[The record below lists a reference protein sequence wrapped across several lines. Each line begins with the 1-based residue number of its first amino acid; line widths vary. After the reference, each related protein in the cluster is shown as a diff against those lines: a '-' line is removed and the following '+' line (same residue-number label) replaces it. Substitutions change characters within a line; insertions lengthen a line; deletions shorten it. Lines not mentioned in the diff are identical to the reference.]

1 MVVVGLAMYQA
12 LVSVY
17 PCAGR
22 NQSHVFNFDNK
33 LFDREQNR
41 YYQLKVEVIV
51 KSENLAHARGGEV
64 VLYKR
69 GDSKRWQARFKLKD
83 LKWRRVATKQQ
94 NLQYAAQTAC
104 EAYDRAR
111 FLFDANVPISSK
123 RFDVVAKLA
132 IEEMEA
138 QIASGH
144 GKPVYNDYITVTKKY
159 LIPFFG
165 NYHLNSIGYEE
176 LKKFGTWRVKTMGR
190 TPVLS
195 TITTHNSAMNRVFDT
210 AIERGWIAQAQ
221 VPKLKNNGRKGT
233 AREAFSLSDYK
244 SLVGYMPHWIDKGHT
259 EKTNQMRRLL
269 RDYVLVLSN
278 TGIRHGTEAMGLRWR
293 DIEWITKDGE
303 RYLQLTVNGKVG
315 KRTAIARHNTETY
328 LRRIQE
334 RHPHI
339 AQLTFDALLNKKLN
353 EKVFVLE
360 DGSETNSL
368 AGTFRILMRDS
379 GLDKDREVKEKR
391 TLYSLRHTYA
401 HLCILHERMDVYTLA
416 KQMGTSVKMIE
427 QHYGH
432 LKPAQKADVIAG
444 KRMGSKKKKEDSK
457 QT

>member
-1 MVVVGLAMYQA
+1 MKIDVV
-12 LVSVY
+12 
-17 PCAGR
+17 
-22 NQSHVFNFDNK
+22 
-33 LFDREQNR
+33 
-41 YYQLKVEVIV
+41 I

-69 GDSKRWQARFKLKD
+69 VDSKRWQARFKLKD
-83 LKWRRVATKQQ
+83 LKWHRLATKQQ

-123 RFDVVAKLA
+123 RFDVVARLA
-132 IEEMEA
+132 IDEMEA
-138 QIASGH
+138 QIASGN
-144 GKPVYNDYITVTKKY
+144 GKSVYNDYITVAKKY

-165 NYHLNSIGYEE
+165 NYNLTSIGYEE
-176 LKKFGTWRVKTMGR
+176 LKKFGTWRIKTMGR
-190 TPVLS
+190 TPVIS

-210 AIERGWIAQAQ
+210 AVERGWIAQAQ
-221 VPKLKNNGRKGT
+221 VPKLKNNGKKGT

-244 SLVGYMPHWIDKGHT
+244 SLTSYMPTWIEKGHT
-259 EKTNQMRRLL
+259 AKTNQMRRLL

-278 TGIRHGTEAMGLRWR
+278 TGIRHGTEAMSLRWR
-293 DIEWITKDGE
+293 DVEWITKDGE
-303 RYLQLTVNGKVG
+303 RYLQLTVSGKVG
-315 KRTAIARHNTETY
+315 KRTAIARHNTQDY

-334 RHPHI
+334 RTPNI
-339 AQLTFDALLNKKLN
+339 AQLTFDALLKKKLN
-353 EKVFVLE
+353 QKVFVLE

-379 GLDKDREVKEKR
+379 GLDKDRDVKEKR
-391 TLYSLRHTYA
+391 SLYSLRHTYA
-401 HLCILHERMDVYTLA
+401 HMSILNGSMDVYTLA
-416 KQMGTSVKMIE
+416 QQMGTSVKMIE

-444 KRMGSKKKKEDSK
+444 KRMIAARSKVTGAQQTSK
-457 QT
+457 PKLKVVK

>member
-1 MVVVGLAMYQA
+1 MAKIAVTLI
-12 LVSVY
+12 
-17 PCAGR
+17 
-22 NQSHVFNFDNK
+22 N
-33 LFDREQNR
+33 
-41 YYQLKVEVIV
+41 
-51 KSENLAHARGGEV
+51 ENLAHARGGEV

-83 LKWRRVATKQQ
+83 LKWHRLATKQQ

-111 FLFDANVPISSK
+111 FLFAENIPISSK
-123 RFDVVAKLA
+123 RFDVVARLA

-138 QIASGH
+138 QIASGN
-144 GKPVYNDYITVTKKY
+144 GKSVYNDYITVTKKY

-165 NYHLNSIGYEE
+165 SYNLTSIGYEE
-176 LKKFGTWRVKTMGR
+176 LKKFGTWRIRTMGR

-210 AIERGWIAQAQ
+210 AVERGWIAQAQ
-221 VPKLKNNGRKGT
+221 VPKLKNNGKKGT

-244 SLVGYMPHWIDKGHT
+244 SLTSYMPSWIDKGHT

-278 TGIRHGTEAMGLRWR
+278 TGIRHGTEAMSLRWR
-293 DIEWITKDGE
+293 DIEWIVKDGE
-303 RYLQLTVNGKVG
+303 RYLQLTVSGKVG
-315 KRTAIARHNTETY
+315 KRTAIARHNTQDY

-334 RHPHI
+334 RTPNI
-339 AQLTFDALLNKKLN
+339 AQLTFDALLKKKLN
-353 EKVFVLE
+353 QKVFVLE
-360 DGSETNSL
+360 DGTETNSL

-401 HLCILHERMDVYTLA
+401 HMSILNESMDVYTLA

-432 LKPAQKADVIAG
+432 LNPAQKADVIAG
-444 KRMGSKKKKEDSK
+444 KRMGSKKKTVEQVAVAEVEKPKLELVK
-457 QT
+457 

>member
-1 MVVVGLAMYQA
+1 VKIDVV
-12 LVSVY
+12 
-17 PCAGR
+17 
-22 NQSHVFNFDNK
+22 
-33 LFDREQNR
+33 
-41 YYQLKVEVIV
+41 I

-69 GDSKRWQARFKLKD
+69 GDSKKWQARYKLKD
-83 LKWRRVATKQQ
+83 LKWHRLATKQQ

-123 RFDVVAKLA
+123 RFDVVARLA
-132 IEEMEA
+132 IEEMEG
-138 QIASGH
+138 QIASGN

-165 NYHLNSIGYEE
+165 NYNLNSIGYEE
-176 LKKFGTWRVKTMGR
+176 LQKFGTWRVKTMGR
-190 TPVLS
+190 SPVLS

-221 VPKLKNNGRKGT
+221 VPKLKNNGKKGT
-233 AREAFSLSDYK
+233 AREAFSLSEYK
-244 SLVGYMPHWIDKGHT
+244 SLTSYMPSWIDKGHT

-278 TGIRHGTEAMGLRWR
+278 TGIRHGTEAMGLCWR
-293 DIEWITKDGE
+293 DIEWIVKDGE

-315 KRTAIARHNTETY
+315 KRTAIARHSTETY

-334 RHPHI
+334 RTPNI
-339 AQLTFDALLNKKLN
+339 AQLTFDALLKKRLN
-353 EKVFVLE
+353 QKVFVLE
-360 DGSETNSL
+360 DGTETNSL

-379 GLDKDREVKEKR
+379 GLDKDRDTKAKR
-391 TLYSLRHTYA
+391 SLYSLRHTYA
-401 HLCILHERMDVYTLA
+401 HLSILSESMDVYTLA

-444 KRMGSKKKKEDSK
+444 KRMGAKKKTVE
-457 QT
+457 QTAEAEKPKLELVK

>member
-1 MVVVGLAMYQA
+1 M
-12 LVSVY
+12 
-17 PCAGR
+17 
-22 NQSHVFNFDNK
+22 
-33 LFDREQNR
+33 
-41 YYQLKVEVIV
+41 KVDVII

-69 GDSKRWQARFKLKD
+69 GDSKRWQARYKLKD
-83 LKWRRVATKQQ
+83 LKWHRLATKQQ

-111 FLFDANVPISSK
+111 FLFEANVPISSK
-123 RFDVVAKLA
+123 RFDVVARLA
-132 IEEMEA
+132 IDEMEA

-165 NYHLNSIGYEE
+165 NYNLNSIGYEE
-176 LKKFGTWRVKTMGR
+176 LQKFGTWRVKTMGR
-190 TPVLS
+190 SPVLS

-221 VPKLKNNGRKGT
+221 VPKLKNNGKKGT
-233 AREAFSLSDYK
+233 AREAFSLSEYK
-244 SLVGYMPHWIDKGHT
+244 SLTSYMPSWIDKGHT

-278 TGIRHGTEAMGLRWR
+278 TGIRHGTEAMGLCWR
-293 DIEWITKDGE
+293 DIEWIVKDGE
-303 RYLQLTVNGKVG
+303 RYLQLTVSGKVG
-315 KRTAIARHNTETY
+315 KRTAIARHSTETY

-334 RHPHI
+334 RTPNI
-339 AQLTFDALLNKKLN
+339 AQLTFDALLKKRLN
-353 EKVFVLE
+353 QKVFVLE
-360 DGSETNSL
+360 DGTETNSL

-379 GLDKDREVKEKR
+379 GLDKDRDTKAKR
-391 TLYSLRHTYA
+391 SLYSLRHTYA
-401 HLCILHERMDVYTLA
+401 HLSILSESMDVYTLA

-444 KRMGSKKKKEDSK
+444 KRMGSKKKTVEQAAEVEKPKLELVK
-457 QT
+457 

>member
-1 MVVVGLAMYQA
+1 VKIDVV
-12 LVSVY
+12 
-17 PCAGR
+17 
-22 NQSHVFNFDNK
+22 
-33 LFDREQNR
+33 
-41 YYQLKVEVIV
+41 I

-69 GDSKRWQARFKLKD
+69 GDSKRWQARYKLKD
-83 LKWRRVATKQQ
+83 LKWHRLATKQQ
-94 NLQYAAQTAC
+94 NLQYAAQVAC

-111 FLFDANVPISSK
+111 FLFEANVPISSK
-123 RFDVVAKLA
+123 RFDVVARLA
-132 IEEMEA
+132 IDEMEA

-165 NYHLNSIGYEE
+165 NYNLNSIGYEE
-176 LKKFGTWRVKTMGR
+176 LQKFGTWRIKTMGR
-190 TPVLS
+190 SPVLS
-195 TITTHNSAMNRVFDT
+195 TVTTHNSAMNRVFDT

-221 VPKLKNNGRKGT
+221 VPKLKNNGKKGT
-233 AREAFSLSDYK
+233 AREAFSLSEYK
-244 SLVGYMPHWIDKGHT
+244 SLTSYMPSWIDKGHT

-278 TGIRHGTEAMGLRWR
+278 TGIRHGTEAMGLCWR
-293 DIEWITKDGE
+293 DIEWIVKDGE

-315 KRTAIARHNTETY
+315 KRTAIARHSTETY

-334 RHPHI
+334 RTPNI
-339 AQLTFDALLNKKLN
+339 AQLTFDALLKKRLN
-353 EKVFVLE
+353 QKVFVLE
-360 DGSETNSL
+360 DGTETNSL

-379 GLDKDREVKEKR
+379 GLDKDRDTKAKR
-391 TLYSLRHTYA
+391 SLYSLRHTYA
-401 HLCILHERMDVYTLA
+401 HLSILSESMDVYTLA

-444 KRMGSKKKKEDSK
+444 KRMGSKKKTVE
-457 QT
+457 QTAEAEKPKLELVK